1 MRFFLPLLVFPL
13 LLASCAPV
21 RNVAALPDETAIVIF
36 HPAATATFI
45 LPSPTSAPT
54 QIPCDP
60 RTVDFCITDGHLI
73 LQRPIQPPDNDSVDK
88 SYRYGTTANG
98 TRDPH
103 HGVEFLNSSGIPV
116 QSAGDGIVLFAGPD
130 HEAIYTPWKDFYG
143 NVIVI
148 QHADDLYTLYAH
160 LSEID
165 VQAGDVVQAGDEI
178 GKVGSSGV
186 ATGSHLHFEVRRGNA
201 ENYFATQNPELWLIP
216 ERDER
221 NLHYGVVAVSILDEA
236 NVYQFADFTI
246 QRYSRSSDVPE
257 KTYYMNTYVPE
268 LTMNEENAAL
278 SELPAGHYRI
288 ALKLN
293 GYLYER
299 WVDVQSGKLTQTI
312 IIVK

>member
-1 MRFFLPLLVFPL
+1 MKFFLPLFIFPL

-36 HPAATATFI
+36 HPAATATFVP
-45 LPSPTSAPT
+45 PSPTSAPT
-54 QIPCDP
+54 QIPCNP

-73 LQRPIQPPDNDSVDK
+73 LRRPIQPPNNDSVDK

-98 TRDPH
+98 ARDPH
-103 HGVEFLNSSGIPV
+103 HGVEFLNSSGTPV

-130 HEAIYTPWKDFYG
+130 QEAVYTPWKDFYG
-143 NVIVI
+143 NVVVI

-165 VQAGDVVQAGDEI
+165 VQAGDVVQVGDEI

-221 NLHYGVVAVSILDEA
+221 NLHYGVVAVSILNEA

-246 QRYSRSSDVPE
+246 QRYSKSSDVPE
-257 KTYYMNTYVPE
+257 KTYYMTTYVQE

-299 WVDVQSGKLTQTI
+299 WVDVQSGKLTQTV
-312 IIVK
+312 IVVK